1 MKVENWDHT
10 EGDTVSSATFQKP
23 YEIPLMPYS
32 AHYTIF
38 ATVTDRTV
46 DYDMEF
52 SFDVIRPEE
61 NP

>member
-1 MKVENWDHT
+1 M
-10 EGDTVSSATFQKP
+10 SSAAFQKP

-61 NP
+61 KL